1 MTDVGDLPT
10 RGTVSPEE
18 AFSILG
24 NETRVQIL
32 RTLGGGDEPLSF
44 TELRDHV
51 GIRQGGQF
59 NYHLEKL
66 VGHFVAKTDAGY
78 ELRQPGR
85 RVVQAVL
92 SGAVTE
98 DPMMPPRP
106 AEWWPCPYCGGQ
118 VVVGYQ
124 QERVERYCTECEGLW
139 GAVEPRM
146 SPFDTEGY
154 GSLQALHLP
163 PAGTQGRDASEI
175 LRAAFIWGYAEWL
188 VAAHDVCPRCS
199 AVVDRTVFVCED
211 HESDGFCTTCGR
223 QNAVSFETRCTNCR
237 FSLSSIVS
245 MHLAASSELLD
256 FVTDHGVNPV
266 CDPWDWG
273 WEYDEDIVA
282 TDPLEARFSFTM
294 DDETLTLT
302 VNDELEIVNAS
313 REPAATSG

>member
-1 MTDVGDLPT
+1 MSDSTGSSH
-10 RGTVSPEE
+10 RETVSPEQ

-24 NETRVQIL
+24 NDIRVEIL
-32 RTLGGGDEPLSF
+32 RTLGAHDEPLSF
-44 TELRDHV
+44 TELRNHV

-98 DPMMPPRP
+98 DPMMPPTP
-106 AEWWPCPYCGGQ
+106 VDWWPCPYCGGQ

-124 QERVERYCTECEGLW
+124 QERVERYCTECDGLL
-139 GAVEPRM
+139 GATEASS
-146 SPFDTEGY
+146 SPFDTEGL
-154 GSLQALHLP
+154 GSLQALYLP
-163 PAGTQGRDASEI
+163 PAGTQGRDPSAI
-175 LRAAFIWGYAEWL
+175 LRAAFIWGYSEWL

-199 AVVDRTVFVCED
+199 AVVERTVYVCDD
-211 HESDGFCTTCGR
+211 HEADGFCPACGR
-223 QNAVSFETRCTNCR
+223 LDAVSFEAECSNCR
-237 FSLSSIVS
+237 FSLSSIAS

-273 WEYDEDIVA
+273 WEYEEELLS
-282 TDPLEARFSFTM
+282 TDPLEARFAFTL

-302 VNDELEIVNAS
+302 VDEHLDVVEAS
-313 REPAATSG
+313 RGPAA